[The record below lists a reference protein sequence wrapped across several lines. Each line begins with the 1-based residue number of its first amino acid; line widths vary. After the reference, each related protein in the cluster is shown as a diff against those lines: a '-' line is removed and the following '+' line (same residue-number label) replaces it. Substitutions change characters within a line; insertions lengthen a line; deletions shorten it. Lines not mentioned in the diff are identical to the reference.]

1 MNDFVP
7 AKIVLYKFFSHD
19 KSGNDEKLHFT
30 STAQAAFGIFVKA
43 KTNPQPG
50 SIPVCNLSH

>member
-30 STAQAAFGIFVKA
+30 SAAQAALRNFRKSENKPSTGKHS
-43 KTNPQPG
+43 G
-50 SIPVCNLSH
+50 M